1 MSRTACGREAS
12 VPAFPQKEGDDFA
25 PDPCKNACKGGPL
38 RPPVLAF
45 YSRTMIQGPPPGG
58 PPTQGP
64 YIGPPEGAAPASNL
78 RRRHIPDAAD
88 AKRGGTSPPLRSFLF
103 APLRH
108 EAADRA
114 LEGPPAEAAEAFPLA
129 GHPSAAGAA
138 GKGRRAQQNGRRHS
152 QQGGDLKGRPACN
165 DPRDHTQQRQQAQ
178 SVRQPRPAAEC
189 SGNPGFLLR
198 RQVPPGRLVGKIFIH
213 RRTPLSLTCFLIPN
227 SSFLIPSS

>member
-1 MSRTACGREAS
+1 MSRTACGRE
-12 VPAFPQKEGDDFA
+12 VPVLAFPQKEGDDFA
-25 PDPCKNACKGGPL
+25 PDPCKNACRGGPL

-45 YSRTMIQGPPPGG
+45 YSRSIMRGPPPPAARQHKGLTSG
-58 PPTQGP
+58 RSRGRPLHQISEGDTSLTRRTQKE
-64 YIGPPEGAAPASNL
+64 EG
-78 RRRHIPDAAD
+78 R
-88 AKRGGTSPPLRSFLF
+88 PPLRSFLF

-152 QQGGDLKGRPACN
+152 QQGGDLKDRPACN
-165 DPRDHTQQRQQAQ
+165 DSRDHTQQRQQAQ

-189 SGNPGFLLR
+189 SGNPDFLLR

-213 RRTPLSLTCFLIPN
+213 RLTPLSLTCFLIPN
-227 SSFLIPSS
+227 S